1 MNKTLKKVLS
11 GVISA
16 SMLCSALAIPHTA
29 LADDA
34 LPTDGLLMDITFDET
49 GTSSGS
55 FNATVGGTVTEHG
68 SVSYVDNYDGLSKAL
83 SISTDAAGNYLEL
96 PKGLLNGK
104 DAATFS
110 FWIKPSSRWAFMTTP
125 LSGKQT
131 VNQEKYLGMLAS
143 SSGYIAERY
152 NNSGTRL
159 SSVKAN
165 ASGDWQ
171 YVTAVF
177 TADGTKVYV
186 NGKLLASD
194 TAAVDI
200 KSLFTADA
208 STWIGHANWGSGEG
222 FSGMIDDF
230 KVYGRALNETEINQ
244 LAAKAIQREQEET
257 VKEKN
262 CLDINTQFYTN
273 YSVTESGNN
282 VTVSVPSPSEDKYEI
297 IAASYSNGVLT
308 NAAKKSKSDVTSD
321 KTVTFENIKK
331 NENDTVKVFVW
342 NSIDGLQPLS
352 DNKAFQIRT
361 GDKVKVKTSVT
372 NYTPSDQT
380 VSLKIV
386 PFDKDGNQS
395 ESVQTLDSVTL
406 GIMDSYDFTDYI
418 TGDSNVSYYKVL
430 VSSTADDKTA
440 TYEAGYLPTASVEF
454 PDATPADSADTTE
467 EAHDPTIFKDPVSHR
482 YYAYS
487 THNLVFESDDLINW
501 EKHDYRSEITVPEKA
516 KKFIDDNYQQTDKNG
531 KIIYP
536 TANTTYWAPDLYY
549 KEGDEYP
556 YWFYLSTSCGFGGR
570 NSVISL
576 IKAKSPGLWD
586 DEYIDAGV
594 VIASKE
600 NNNYNTNCIDANIFT
615 DTDGKTYFIWGSFWK
630 GIHIA
635 ELDTDT
641 GLVKGIDYTSDE
653 TILSS
658 SQKFGTRLFSTPSGV
673 VGPEGP
679 YAVYN
684 KDTGYRY
691 MFTSYG
697 YLGTNYNLRVARTD
711 KTFSTIL
718 SNKDP
723 HKQLLDQKNRP
734 VGATYSDQVK
744 EGGSLDE
751 LWGYKMSGSFRLGDG
766 IEYVGS
772 GHNSVFQEDDGQ
784 WYLVQHCRKVAN
796 AFAYLQVKKI
806 LWTEDGWPVISPLV
820 YAGEKEQKIPKE
832 MIYGTWDLSSV
843 GHTIMADGVTDVSK
857 PDNKETNYY
866 GARENSDLPVHSS
879 QIILQPDG
887 TIGNGIGTWDYDNDH
902 TVTLNFD
909 ADGNN
914 DNYEFYQSGDTMKLF
929 VMTGYDKD
937 KRESAII
944 MTGTDQNSVA
954 SFAKKSNAVSVSTK
968 TVNRIE
974 TTPTTITKSTNG
986 NPILGF
992 DADGKTLYAGDPA
1005 AYVEDDTVYLYA
1017 GHDTSTG
1024 DSYVMP
1030 EWVCYTSKDMENWEY
1045 KGSVMSAKDI
1055 SWRSNDTSAWA
1066 SQVIKHNGKYYLYF
1080 CTWDKTSSGKHSIG
1094 VAVSDS
1100 PTGPFTDIGKPLIQ
1114 GTLTEPQAHDHDD
1127 IDPTVW
1133 VENVD
1138 GVEHRYLAWGNT
1150 NFYVCELNDDMIS
1163 VKDLDEDGSIQMGKD
1178 ILQQKFDG
1186 LPDGLGFTEAPWIY
1200 RQQDENGNYTGKYYL
1215 FGAFGWREQMGYA
1228 TSDSMYG
1235 PWKWGGIIMEP
1246 TATSNTNHPA
1256 VIDFN
1261 GKTYFIYH
1269 NGSLVWGSG
1278 FRRSVCVS
1286 EMTFNEDG
1294 TVPYID
1300 ETSTGLTGTA
1310 SFITTADN
1318 KYLGYTAFSNPSDDA
1333 SYPLKKQ
1340 LTVTADGADL
1350 KTTQWEIEKGKS
1362 DSTNENYVSIQA
1374 VYKPGLYLCV
1384 DGTNVVLTQQDT
1396 TSTALAKKMTFKT
1409 VEAIDGTVGKVS
1421 FESVSTPGYFITV
1434 SGDNIILTDG
1444 SNTANCSFSV
1454 TNK

>member
-11 GVISA
+11 SVISA
-16 SMLCSALAIPHTA
+16 SMLCSVLATPHTA

-68 SVSYVDNYDGLSKAL
+68 SVGYVDNYDVSSKAL

-125 LSGKQT
+125 VSGSQDYL
-131 VNQEKYLGMLAS
+131 NEKYLGMLAS
-143 SSGYIAERY
+143 SSGYTVERY

-159 SSVKAN
+159 SSVNAN

-171 YVTAVF
+171 YVTTVF

-372 NYTPSDQT
+372 NYTPSEQS
-380 VSLKIV
+380 VSLQIV
-386 PFDKDGNQS
+386 PFDKDGKQS
-395 ESVQTLDSVTL
+395 DAVQTLDSVTL

-430 VSSTADDKTA
+430 VSSTVDDKTA

-467 EAHDPTIFKDPVSHR
+467 GVHDPTIFKDPVTKH
-482 YYAYS
+482 YFVYS
-487 THNLVFESDDLINW
+487 THNLVFESEDLINW
-501 EKHDYRSEITVPEKA
+501 EKHDYTKKVTVPKKA
-516 KKFIDDNYQQTDKNG
+516 KEFIDKNYSGT
-531 KIIYP
+531 

-549 KEGDEYP
+549 KEGDDHP
-556 YWFYLSTSCGFGGR
+556 YWFYLSTSCGLGGR

-576 IKAKSPGLWD
+576 VKSKSPELWD
-586 DEYIDAGV
+586 DIDNNIDAGV

-600 NNNYNTNCIDANIFT
+600 DKNYNTNCIDANIFT

-630 GIHIA
+630 GIYMA
-635 ELDTDT
+635 ELNTKT
-641 GLVKGIDYTSDE
+641 GRIEGIDYTSDE

-658 SQKFGTRLFSTPSGV
+658 GRNFGTRLFSTPSGV

-679 YAVYN
+679 YTVYN

-697 YLGTNYNLRVARTD
+697 WLGTNYNIRVARTK
-711 KTFSTIL
+711 KTFTDVL
-718 SNKDP
+718 KDTP

-734 VGATYSDQVK
+734 VGATYAEQS
-744 EGGSLDE
+744 SLDE
-751 LWGYKMSGSFRLGDG
+751 LWGYKMSGSFQLGDG

-772 GHNSVFQEDDGQ
+772 GHNSVFQDDDGQ
-784 WYLVQHCRKVAN
+784 WYLVQHCRKVADSI
-796 AFAYLQVKKI
+796 AYLQVKKI
-806 LWTEDGWPVISPLV
+806 LWTKDGWPVISPLV
-820 YAGEKEQKIPKE
+820 YAGEKEQEIPKE

-843 GHTIMADGVTDVSK
+843 GHTIMRDDVTDVSK
-857 PDNKETNYY
+857 SAAYKGT
-866 GARENSDLPVHSS
+866 DLPVHSS

-887 TIGNGIGTWDYDNDH
+887 TIGNGIGTWEYDNDY
-902 TVTLNFD
+902 TVTLKFNV
-909 ADGNN
+909 DG
-914 DNYEFYQSGDTMKLF
+914 DDTNYEFYQMRDTMKLF

-944 MTGTDQNSVA
+944 MTGTDQNGVA
-954 SFAKKSNAVSVSTK
+954 SFAKKSNAVSQSTEP
-968 TVNRIE
+968 TSNVT
-974 TTPTTITKSTNG
+974 TTPTTITKSTQG

-992 DADGKTLYAGDPA
+992 DAAGKTLYAGDPA

-1080 CTWDKTSSGKHSIG
+1080 CTWDKTSSGKQSIG

-1114 GTLTEPQAHDHDD
+1114 GTLTEPQARDHDD

-1133 VENVD
+1133 VETVD

-1163 VKDLDEDGSIQMGKD
+1163 VNDLDEDGSIQMGKD

-1200 RQQDENGNYTGKYYL
+1200 RQQDADGNYTGKYYL

-1235 PWKWGGIIMEP
+1235 PWKWGGVIMEP

-1310 SFITTADN
+1310 SVISTADN
-1318 KYLGYTAFSNPSDDA
+1318 KYIGYTAFNNPSDDA
-1333 SYPLKKQ
+1333 SYPLKKP
-1340 LTVTADGADL
+1340 LTATADGADL
-1350 KTTQWEIEKGKS
+1350 KTTQWEIEQGKL
-1362 DSTNENYVSIQA
+1362 DSSNENYVSIQS

-1384 DGTNVVLTQQDT
+1384 KGKKVILTQQAKTDT
-1396 TSTALAKKMTFKT
+1396 VLARRMTFKT
-1409 VEAIDGTVGKVS
+1409 VKAIDGTDGNVS
-1421 FESVSTPGYFITV
+1421 FESVSRPGYFITV
-1434 SGDNIILTDG
+1434 SGKNITLTNG

>member
-16 SMLCSALAIPHTA
+16 SMLCSALAIPHAA

-68 SVSYVDNYDGLSKAL
+68 SVSYVDNYDGSSKAL

-125 LSGKQT
+125 VSDKQ
-131 VNQEKYLGMLAS
+131 NFNYEKYLGMLAS
-143 SSGYIAERY
+143 SSGYTVERY

-159 SSVKAN
+159 SSVNAN

-186 NGKLLASD
+186 NGRLSASD

-208 STWIGHANWGSGEG
+208 STWIGHGNWYDDKTGKFEG

-372 NYTPSDQT
+372 NYTPSEQS
-380 VSLKIV
+380 VSLQIV
-386 PFDKDGNQS
+386 PFDKDGKQS
-395 ESVQTLDSVTL
+395 DAVQTLDSVTL

-430 VSSTADDKTA
+430 VSSTVDDKTA

-467 EAHDPTIFKDPVSHR
+467 GVHDPTIFKDPVTKH
-482 YYAYS
+482 YFVYS
-487 THNLVFESDDLINW
+487 THNLVFESEDLINW
-501 EKHDYRSEITVPEKA
+501 EKHDYTKKVTVPKKA
-516 KKFIDDNYQQTDKNG
+516 KEFIDKNYSGT
-531 KIIYP
+531 

-549 KEGDEYP
+549 KEGDDHP
-556 YWFYLSTSCGFGGR
+556 YWFYLSTSCGLGGR

-576 IKAKSPGLWD
+576 VKSKSPELWD
-586 DEYIDAGV
+586 DIDNNIDAGV

-600 NNNYNTNCIDANIFT
+600 DKNYNTNCIDANIFT

-630 GIHIA
+630 GIYMA
-635 ELDTDT
+635 ELNTKT
-641 GLVKGIDYTSDE
+641 GRIEGIDYTSDE

-658 SQKFGTRLFSTPSGV
+658 GRNFGTRLFSTPSGV

-679 YAVYN
+679 YTVYN

-697 YLGTNYNLRVARTD
+697 WLGTNYNLRVARTD

-723 HKQLLDQKNRP
+723 HKQLLDQKDRP

-751 LWGYKMSGSFRLGDG
+751 LWGYKMSGSFQLGDG

-772 GHNSVFQEDDGQ
+772 GHNSIFQDDDGQ
-784 WYLVQHCRKVAN
+784 WYLVQHCRKVAD
-796 AFAYLQVKKI
+796 AVAYLQVKKI

-820 YAGEKEQKIPKE
+820 YAGEKEQEIPKE

-843 GHTIMADGVTDVSK
+843 GHTIMRDDVTDVSK
-857 PDNKETNYY
+857 SAAYKGT
-866 GARENSDLPVHSS
+866 DLPVHSS

-887 TIGNGIGTWDYDNDH
+887 TIGNGIGTWEYDNDY
-902 TVTLNFD
+902 TVTLKFNV
-909 ADGNN
+909 DG
-914 DNYEFYQSGDTMKLF
+914 DDTNYEFYQMGDTMKLF

-944 MTGTDQNSVA
+944 MTGTDQNGVA
-954 SFAKKSNAVSVSTK
+954 SFAKKSNAVSQSTEP
-968 TVNRIE
+968 TSNIT
-974 TTPTTITKSTNG
+974 TTPTTITKSTQG

-992 DADGKTLYAGDPA
+992 DAAGKTLYAGDPA
-1005 AYVEDDTVYLYA
+1005 AYVEGDTVYLYA

-1030 EWVCYTSKDMENWEY
+1030 EWVCYTSKDMKNWEY
-1045 KGSVMSAKDI
+1045 KGPIMSATDV

-1080 CTWDKTSSGKHSIG
+1080 CTWDTSAASASG
-1094 VAVSDS
+1094 
-1100 PTGPFTDIGKPLIQ
+1100 
-1114 GTLTEPQAHDHDD
+1114 
-1127 IDPTVW
+1127 
-1133 VENVD
+1133 
-1138 GVEHRYLAWGNT
+1138 
-1150 NFYVCELNDDMIS
+1150 
-1163 VKDLDEDGSIQMGKD
+1163 
-1178 ILQQKFDG
+1178 
-1186 LPDGLGFTEAPWIY
+1186 
-1200 RQQDENGNYTGKYYL
+1200 
-1215 FGAFGWREQMGYA
+1215 
-1228 TSDSMYG
+1228 
-1235 PWKWGGIIMEP
+1235 
-1246 TATSNTNHPA
+1246 
-1256 VIDFN
+1256 
-1261 GKTYFIYH
+1261 
-1269 NGSLVWGSG
+1269 
-1278 FRRSVCVS
+1278 
-1286 EMTFNEDG
+1286 
-1294 TVPYID
+1294 
-1300 ETSTGLTGTA
+1300 
-1310 SFITTADN
+1310 
-1318 KYLGYTAFSNPSDDA
+1318 
-1333 SYPLKKQ
+1333 
-1340 LTVTADGADL
+1340 
-1350 KTTQWEIEKGKS
+1350 
-1362 DSTNENYVSIQA
+1362 
-1374 VYKPGLYLCV
+1374 
-1384 DGTNVVLTQQDT
+1384 
-1396 TSTALAKKMTFKT
+1396 
-1409 VEAIDGTVGKVS
+1409 
-1421 FESVSTPGYFITV
+1421 
-1434 SGDNIILTDG
+1434 
-1444 SNTANCSFSV
+1444 
-1454 TNK
+1454 

>member
-16 SMLCSALAIPHTA
+16 SMLCSALTIPHTA
-29 LADDA
+29 LADDT

-68 SVSYVDNYDGLSKAL
+68 SVSYVDNYDGSSKAL

-110 FWIKPSSRWAFMTTP
+110 FWIKPSSKWAFMTTP
-125 LSGKQT
+125 VSGSQ
-131 VNQEKYLGMLAS
+131 NYLNEKYLGMFAS
-143 SSGYIAERY
+143 SSEYTVERY

-159 SSVKAN
+159 SSVNAN

-171 YVTAVF
+171 YITAVF

-208 STWIGHANWGSGEG
+208 STWIGHGNWYDDKTGKFEG

-372 NYTPSDQT
+372 NYTPSEQT

-556 YWFYLSTSCGFGGR
+556 YWFYLSTSCGLGGR

-586 DEYIDAGV
+586 GKYVDAGV

-600 NNNYNTNCIDANIFT
+600 NSNYNTNCIDANIFT

-630 GIHIA
+630 GIYMA

-641 GLVKGIDYTSDE
+641 GLVKGIDYTSDA

-658 SQKFGTRLFSTPSGV
+658 GQKFGTRLFSTPSGV
-673 VGPEGP
+673 LGPEGP
-679 YAVYN
+679 YTVYN
-684 KDTGYRY
+684 KNTGYRY

-697 YLGTNYNLRVARTD
+697 WLGTNYNLRVARTN
-711 KTFSTIL
+711 KTFSEIL
-718 SNKDP
+718 SGSNP
-723 HKQLLDQKNRP
+723 HKQLLDQKDRP

-744 EGGSLDE
+744 EGGSLNE
-751 LWGYKMSGSFRLGDG
+751 VWGYKMSGSFQLGDG

-772 GHNSVFQEDDGQ
+772 GHNSVFQDDDGQ
-784 WYLVQHCRKVAN
+784 WYLVQHCRKVADSI
-796 AFAYLQVKKI
+796 AYLQVKKI

-843 GHTIMADGVTDVSK
+843 GQTIMRDDVTDVSK
-857 PDNKETNYY
+857 SAAYK
-866 GARENSDLPVHSS
+866 GADLPVHSS

-954 SFAKKSNAVSVSTK
+954 SFAKKSNAVPESTK
-968 TVNRIE
+968 TVNKIE

-992 DADGKTLYAGDPA
+992 DTKGNTLYAGDPA

-1080 CTWDKTSSGKHSIG
+1080 CTWDKTSSGKQSIG

-1100 PTGPFTDIGKPLIQ
+1100 PTGPFKDIGTPLVK
-1114 GTLTEPQAHDHDD
+1114 GTLTEPQSSNWND

-1133 VENVD
+1133 IETVD
-1138 GVEHRYLAWGNT
+1138 GVEHRYLAWGNGI
-1150 NFYVCELNDDMIS
+1150 FYVCELNDDMIS
-1163 VKDLDEDGSIQMGKD
+1163 VKDLDNDGSITMDKD
-1178 ILQQKFDG
+1178 VLQQEFTG
-1186 LPDGLGFTEAPWIY
+1186 LQDGLGFTEAPWIY
-1200 RQQDENGNYTGKYYL
+1200 RQQDVDGNYTGKYYL

-1235 PWKWGGIIMEP
+1235 PWTWGGIIMEP
-1246 TATSNTNHPA
+1246 TATSNTNHPS
-1256 VIDFN
+1256 VIDFK

-1434 SGDNIILTDG
+1434 SGDNITLTDG
-1444 SNTANCSFSV
+1444 SNTAKCSFSV